1 MILRYKTIPL
11 NWGEHILELKRN
23 YMAKY
28 KLQEMPDVH
37 NKGEKRVYP
46 KLIVNRALNTKE
58 FIEKMHSYNH
68 ALSESVVG
76 AVIEDVSDALM
87 HMLSMGYTV
96 KLDGIGTFSLSLDFD
111 DEKPVAMQSDNDKM
125 LYRKVTV
132 KDVNY
137 KASPDLVKQ
146 LKDETDLERD
156 MGGVSRLYKK
166 IYTQEERIQRAL
178 KIIEQ
183 NGYICLTD
191 YASINNL
198 SRTVASKDL
207 KEITNNPS
215 SPIKSSGNGTHKVWV
230 RRNNK

>member
-1 MILRYKTIPL
+1 
-11 NWGEHILELKRN
+11 
-23 YMAKY
+23 MAKY
-28 KLQEMPDVH
+28 KLQEMPDMQ
-37 NKGEKRVYP
+37 NKGKKRVYP
-46 KLIVNRALNTKE
+46 KLVANRALSTKE
-58 FIEKMHSYNH
+58 FIDKMHSYNH

-76 AVIEDVSDALM
+76 AVLEDVSDTM
-87 HMLSMGYTV
+87 MRMLSMGYTV

-111 DEKPVAMQSDNDKM
+111 DEKPVVMQSEKDKM

-137 KASPDLVKQ
+137 KASPELVKQ
-146 LKDETDLERD
+146 LKYETDLERD

-178 KIIEQ
+178 QVIEQ

-198 SRTVASKDL
+198 SRTVASMDL
-207 KEITNNPS
+207 KEITDNPS
-215 SPIKSSGNGTHKVWV
+215 SPIQSSGNGTHKIWIK
-230 RRNNK
+230 RRKSNLK